1 MSGSLTRP
9 AVPGGVPAR
18 NPNTPPIPSP
28 QVMLGSLANTA
39 LALKQAVDSL
49 TGATGNPSSRAVTFD
64 DLVNLGVAGA
74 AQVASQYSTTPGGNN
89 GGSVT
94 EIDTVGPGITGG
106 PITTSGT
113 LAVEW
118 NAGQVA
124 ALGNHLIISG
134 TTLNTTGLLSTAV
147 TQVNLGPGLFTAS
160 GSDVITT
167 VGTIYAQWAAGR
179 VTSLGPHLKR
189 TGFQLDAAVQP
200 ALIPLVTGGND
211 PETSSP
217 VLIGDPVGQ
226 CVMVPSS

>member
-1 MSGSLTRP
+1 MSGSLVKP
-9 AVPGGVPAR
+9 ATPGGTPAR

-28 QVMLGSLANTA
+28 QIHLGSLANTA

-49 TGATGNPSSRAVTFD
+49 TGATGTPSSRAVTFD
-64 DLVNLGVAGA
+64 DLIKLGVAGA
-74 AQVASQYSTTPGGNN
+74 AQVASQTAISPGGNS
-89 GGSVT
+89 GGSVD
-94 EIDTVGPGITGG
+94 INTVGPGITGG
-106 PITTSGT
+106 PISDTGT

-134 TTLNTTGLLSTAV
+134 TTLNTTGLLSTAI
-147 TQVNLGPGLFTAS
+147 TQINLGPGLFTATGAS
-160 GSDVITT
+160 EITT
-167 VGTIYAQWAAGR
+167 TGTIYAQWAAGR
-179 VTSLGPHLKR
+179 VNQLGPHLKR
-189 TGFQLDAAVQP
+189 TGFTLDATIQP